1 MQLSAFPGPSRR
13 APARWQQLWRRALR
27 DPQALLAR
35 LQLDPAALGVSEA
48 AMAQFALR
56 VPEGFVAR
64 MRKGDPADPLLRRC
78 CRSTRKCVP
87 RPGSV
92 SMRWAMAPP

>member
-1 MQLSAFPGPSRR
+1 MQLSAFPRPQSPG
-13 APARWQQLWRRALR
+13 APARWQQLWRQALR
-27 DPQALLAR
+27 DPHALLAR

-64 MRKGDPADPLLRRC
+64 MRKGDPADPLLR
-78 CRSTRKCVP
+78 
-87 RPGSV
+87 
-92 SMRWAMAPP
+92 